1 MARGDELDIQITA
14 SESAEDDDSPTGRS
28 LTLATAVM
36 TPVSVGSVRLRD
48 RDPQAPPVIDYNLL
62 AEERDRRRMVEAV
75 KLARRIAALRPLAG
89 LIDREMAPGAGV
101 VEDDALLA
109 AITAG
114 LDTYHHGSATVPMG
128 GSRDAGAVVDA
139 VGRVRG
145 LQGLRVVDASIF
157 PEIPSTPTNLTTI
170 MVAERIAASLTT
182 ADERRAVR

>member
-1 MARGDELDIQITA
+1 
-14 SESAEDDDSPTGRS
+14 
-28 LTLATAVM
+28 
-36 TPVSVGSVRLRD
+36 
-48 RDPQAPPVIDYNLL
+48 
-62 AEERDRRRMVEAV
+62 MVEAV

-128 GSRDAGAVVDA
+128 GSRDAGAVVDP

-145 LQGLRVVDASIF
+145 VQGLRVVDASIF

-170 MVAERIAASLTT
+170 MVAERIAASLTA

>member
-1 MARGDELDIQITA
+1 
-14 SESAEDDDSPTGRS
+14 
-28 LTLATAVM
+28 
-36 TPVSVGSVRLRD
+36 
-48 RDPQAPPVIDYNLL
+48 
-62 AEERDRRRMVEAV
+62 MVEAV
-75 KLARRIAALRPLAG
+75 RLARRIAAVRPLAA

-145 LQGLRVVDASIF
+145 VQGLRVVDASIF
-157 PEIPSTPTNLTTI
+157 PRSRRHRPTGRRSCWLNG
-170 MVAERIAASLTT
+170 SLPVIDVGGREEGT
-182 ADERRAVR
+182 R